1 MNVLEKALIYSL
13 ILTFV
18 LKALSEK
25 TGILLEQPSERKIH
39 TNPVPLVG
47 GTVIFLTFA
56 ISGKLNLGLILAF
69 LVGIIDDI
77 FEIPYYAK
85 FALQFVVSTYFI
97 MNNSSYLTGIY
108 VIDKVLLFF
117 WFLALFNAFNLV
129 DGMNGLLVGI
139 GIFYSLVLGDPFIF
153 LILLPIYIFNLSGKV
168 FLGDSGAFLLA
179 YYFID
184 KTILKGF
191 DLITLTIFFGYLSY
205 EVASSFLRRI
215 IIGKNPF
222 KPDLYHI
229 HHIGMKKFNSV
240 WTLLIIYSL
249 NLGFTLLSFGSS
261 KWLKVIIFLSV
272 CGVIF
277 TFQIFESRVESSDS
291 DFKL

>member
-1 MNVLEKALIYSL
+1 MEKALIYSL

-56 ISGKLNLGLILAF
+56 ISGKLNLGLILGF